1 MNKWTANGTGT
12 GSKWKPEAI
21 KYFKDLCKH
30 FMKLHKQ
37 DRKDGWKKY
46 KFGLELIRKA
56 EGIEANGPPT
66 RAKKQK
72 AKKISKA
79 VPDDGDITDIEMD
92 FGLWSDEEEAGEG
105 EED

>member
-1 MNKWTANGTGT
+1 
-12 GSKWKPEAI
+12 
-21 KYFKDLCKH
+21 
-30 FMKLHKQ
+30 MKLRKQ

-56 EGIEANGPPT
+56 EGIEANGPPN
-66 RAKKQK
+66 RAKKRK

-92 FGLWSDEEEAGEG
+92 FGLSSDEEDAKDEAGEG